1 MDLSPCSEGRASV
14 RVVLTFY
21 VKFFLVMK
29 KYQAIFLLAIFFIF
43 LFPNPGD
50 TAENNTVVINE
61 ISWAGTK
68 ANSYDEWLELY
79 NNSDNDIDL
88 TGWKLLAQDNEPTI
102 NLTGAIKARGYFLLE
117 RTDEN
122 TITDI
127 TSDQIYNGSLSNSG
141 EKLELKN
148 TNNEIIDSVDC
159 SSGWFAGDNTTK
171 ASMERKNPTKI
182 GSQDNWAANNGQVI
196 NGKDA
201 SNNNIIG
208 TPREKNSVFEEGIGE
223 PLIQPAPVVV
233 STSTPAQQQQEIVTP
248 DGSAIITYQLG
259 DVLINEFVSDPSD
272 GEEEWIELYN
282 ATGKE
287 IDLSGWAIEEGSGAK
302 TNLEGKLLA
311 SGSDKFKIISSI
323 KGNLNNAGDII
334 YLRQP
339 GGSIIDKV
347 TYGNW
352 NDGNLDDN
360 APAASDPGSVA
371 RKYDGYNTFN
381 NAEDFSKTLTP
392 TKGESNI
399 ITAEDEGADGSINNY
414 EFSEDIIINELF
426 PNPKGA
432 DLEKEFIE
440 IFNKGNKDVNLLGWA
455 LENENGKKYLFST
468 STIIKAKNYFIVYR
482 KESKIV
488 LNNSS
493 DSVKLYEPLKEK
505 YKEKIKYKSAKE
517 NFSFS
522 LGNGGLWQWT
532 EIITAGAENKI
543 KAENNPPQVD
553 YYLPEKLLV
562 SMPFIFDASDAID
575 EDGDILKFKWD
586 FGDGGKSDLEMPE
599 HTYLRQGNFT
609 VKLSVSDGQAEVKK
623 EKIIKVVGFADEE
636 VEVMPEDNANTI
648 IINEILPSPVGA
660 DEEGEWIEL
669 YNLGDQEINLN
680 NWQVEN
686 GTKSYVFQK
695 NKYLKAGGYYV
706 LKRPESGLALK
717 NSGGYLALFD
727 NTTNLLSELNYPSA
741 KEGFSY
747 ARDRNGKWLWT
758 NVLTAGKENIFTT
771 SGSGGNAPLKSAN
784 QAVKGKKIKQLSSFS
799 APIKTTLEEVKDLA
813 IGDIVNLKGTV
824 AVIPGIFGV
833 QYFYIVG
840 SPALQIYNY
849 KKDFPNLAV
858 GDYVE
863 VSGELSESSGELRVK
878 TKEAGNIKLIEH
890 KAIPQPEETT
900 CEKIGEEAIWQL
912 VKVAG
917 EVTGKK
923 GSEVYLDDGN
933 SEAVLYLKRGT
944 GLKASMFSEGDKI
957 KVVGL
962 AVNTKSGPRILP
974 RSKDDITKDENTGE
988 VLGEISNTNDWSLP
1002 ARDKNKELLK
1012 YLLVI
1017 AGGIIIVLIGWVI
1030 KGRIKK

>member
-1 MDLSPCSEGRASV
+1 M
-14 RVVLTFY
+14 
-21 VKFFLVMK
+21 FLIFSIMK
-29 KYQAIFLLAIFFIF
+29 KYQAIFLFLIFPIF
-43 LFPNPGD
+43 LIPNAGN
-50 TAENNTVVINE
+50 TAEIDSVVINE

-68 ANSYDEWLELY
+68 ASAYDEWLELY

-88 TGWKLLAQDNEPTI
+88 TGWKLSAQDNEPAI
-102 NLTGAIKARGYFLLE
+102 NLTGVIKARGYFLLE
-117 RTDEN
+117 RTDDNSILE
-122 TITDI
+122 ITA
-127 TSDQIYNGSLSNSG
+127 DQIYNGSLANSG

-148 TNNEIIDSVDC
+148 SSNEIIDSVDC
-159 SSGWFAGDNTTK
+159 LAGWFAGDNATK
-171 ASMERKNPTKI
+171 ASMERKNPAKI
-182 GSQDNWAANNGQVI
+182 GSQDNWATNNGQII

-208 TPREKNSVFEEGIGE
+208 TPKEKNSAYEEGTGE
-223 PLIQPAPVVV
+223 PPIQPAPVVIP
-233 STSTPAQQQQEIVTP
+233 TSTPAEQQEVITP
-248 DGSAIITYQLG
+248 GGSVLTNCQLG
-259 DVLINEFVSDPSD
+259 DVLINELVSDPAD
-272 GEEEWIELYN
+272 GEEEWLELYN

-287 IDLSGWAIEEGSGAK
+287 IDLAGWTIEEGSGAK
-302 TNLEGKLLA
+302 TSLAGKLSA
-311 SGSDKFKIISSI
+311 SGSDKFKIISKI

-334 YLRQP
+334 YLREP
-339 GGSIIDKV
+339 NGSIIDKV

-360 APAASDPGSVA
+360 APVASDPASIA
-371 RKYDGYNTFN
+371 RKYDGRNTFN

-399 ITAEDEGADGSINNY
+399 ITAGDEEEQSADLKNY
-414 EFSEDIIINELF
+414 EFSEDIIINEIF

-440 IFNKGNKDVNLLGWA
+440 LFNKSEKDINLLGWT
-455 LENENGKKYLFST
+455 LENENGKKYLFSA
-468 STIIKAKNYFIVYR
+468 STIIKAKNYLAVYR
-482 KESKIV
+482 KESKIA

-493 DSVKLYEPLKEK
+493 DAIKLYEPLKEK

-522 LGNGGLWQWT
+522 LENSTSLWQWT
-532 EIITAGAENKI
+532 ETITAGAENKI
-543 KAENNPPQVD
+543 KTENNPPQVD

-575 EDGDILKFKWD
+575 EDDDILKFKWD

-609 VKLSVSDGQAEVKK
+609 VKLAVSDGKAETKK
-623 EKIIKVVGFADEE
+623 EKIVKVVGFADEE
-636 VEVMPEDNANTI
+636 VEVMPEENANTI

-727 NTTNLLSELNYPSA
+727 GANNLLTELNYPSA
-741 KEGFSY
+741 KQGFSY
-747 ARDRNGKWLWT
+747 ARDRYGKWLWT
-758 NVLTAGKENIFTT
+758 NILTAGKENIFVLTNN
-771 SGSGGNAPLKSAN
+771 GANAQLKSVAKT
-784 QAVKGKKIKQLSSFS
+784 AAKKTSRYSSFN
-799 APIKTTLEEVKDLA
+799 APIKTTLDEVKDLA

-824 AVIPGIFGV
+824 AVAPGIFGV

-849 KKDFPNLAV
+849 KKDFPNLAI
-858 GDYVE
+858 GDYIE
-863 VSGELSESSGELRVK
+863 VSGELSESSGELRLK

-890 KAIPQPEETT
+890 KAIPQPQETT

-974 RSKDDITKDENTGE
+974 RSKDDISKDENSGE
-988 VLGEISNTNDWSLP
+988 VLGEAMDANDWSLP

-1017 AGGIIIVLIGWVI
+1017 TGGIIIVLIGWII